1 MAFAGC
7 PSFADKPPKLDS
19 IGDLLHAISS
29 SATRPDSMLITTARH
44 LAAFAG
50 EPLEKLPIETLIDVG
65 PEFSLYLA
73 QHRYADNS
81 IRTYRRYAQLLL
93 RTARELGWQPD
104 SQPIN
109 DCWKPVLDVLATV
122 PAATKGVV
130 RYAVRQRISP
140 TEFSDA
146 HLSAWG
152 EWMKRRGR
160 THLTA
165 RKLKS
170 RFRKVVVDS
179 GLEHL
184 LPRLNCR
191 SHGVDYKINTDDMP
205 EPPRTQVRSLL
216 KWKTDR
222 YSKGRPQHGRLRPV
236 SAVQLEN
243 WIGRLLG
250 FARNVAQRTDISSLT
265 DLLTED
271 IVTSFVEWAIN
282 VRNLS
287 RTSLMKLSLIYAAVR
302 HHPDYKNMD
311 WQWFHELF
319 STLPDDPESARLE
332 RKTSKMLPYD
342 VVVSIPDRIRAEISK
357 KSLTDEQ
364 RAWLAHDAL
373 LVRWLTVLPWRQRNI
388 RECRLGDP
396 QAANLFL
403 AELPTGQHVAR
414 PKWVEDAL
422 VKDPKAQFWQFY
434 FRESETKTGQQVRA
448 IVPRCLINQLEEY
461 LSTYRA
467 ALVGKDDPGTL
478 FLNRWG
484 GRLTPQQATELVSQ
498 LVLKYGGR
506 RVTPHLF
513 RSIFAYKWLEVF
525 PDDFL
530 TLSKILWHRDINTTL
545 RIYGGNFDESNGA
558 RRIDEWL
565 GA

>member
-1 MAFAGC
+1 
-7 PSFADKPPKLDS
+7 
-19 IGDLLHAISS
+19 
-29 SATRPDSMLITTARH
+29 
-44 LAAFAG
+44 
-50 EPLEKLPIETLIDVG
+50 
-65 PEFSLYLA
+65 
-73 QHRYADNS
+73 
-81 IRTYRRYAQLLL
+81 
-93 RTARELGWQPD
+93 
-104 SQPIN
+104 
-109 DCWKPVLDVLATV
+109 
-122 PAATKGVV
+122 
-130 RYAVRQRISP
+130 
-140 TEFSDA
+140 
-146 HLSAWG
+146 
-152 EWMKRRGR
+152 
-160 THLTA
+160 
-165 RKLKS
+165 
-170 RFRKVVVDS
+170 
-179 GLEHL
+179 
-184 LPRLNCR
+184 
-191 SHGVDYKINTDDMP
+191 MP
-205 EPPRTQVRSLL
+205 EPLRTQVRSLL

-243 WIGRLLG
+243 WIGRLFG
-250 FARNVAQRTDISSLT
+250 FVRNVAQRTDISSLT
-265 DLLTED
+265 YLLTED

-342 VVVSIPDRIRAEISK
+342 VVVSIPDRIQAEISK

-373 LVRWLTVLPWRQRNI
+373 SVRWLTVLPWRQRNI

-396 QAANLFL
+396 QTANLFV

-484 GRLTPQQATELVSQ
+484 GRLTPQQATELISQ